1 MSFEI
6 DGISGIHF
14 GHAVTATHLPQRYK
28 DVVVFQITNVKHSIS
43 TSGWTTTIEAIM
55 RRRPLDMG
63 VYRIGS
69 GDGVFDANQI
79 IKLTKDQLTFSKNP
93 INWYHEG
100 AQAEEMQKTTYS
112 TVDAGEQAGS
122 NNLSE

>member
-1 MSFEI
+1 
-6 DGISGIHF
+6 
-14 GHAVTATHLPQRYK
+14 
-28 DVVVFQITNVKHSIS
+28 
-43 TSGWTTTIEAIM
+43 M

-69 GDGVFDANQI
+69 GGGTFDANQI

-100 AQAEEMQKTTYS
+100 IQAEEMQKVTYN
-112 TVDAGEQAGS
+112 TINAAEQAGS